1 LKKIRVYCDVKA
13 LQILLLFCTAVLYG
27 QYSGWSSFYS
37 FDEITGVHSG
47 ADGQIYGIAENSV
60 FSYDPSANE
69 VVPITTVDGLLGDEI
84 VKLAVTDDLMV
95 VAYENGMLG
104 IHKLMDGSVT
114 LDSSIQ
120 RNLSIDPADKTIN
133 SFLIQDQ
140 TLYLSA
146 GYGISIYDLST
157 NLFTDSYFF
166 GVGNSAIQ
174 VNQTALVGEFLYAAT
189 EEGLFK
195 ANTRD
200 PNLVFESAWN
210 KLADGQWKSIGLV
223 NNVILGVV
231 QSGSQV
237 ICYGLTDD
245 VVTEYQRDSG
255 TLLGVEVSDTE
266 LILSFSNTI
275 LAFDDSHS
283 VRTLASASGSLN
295 GQRFTSATTLGNE
308 LFIGTSGGGMLLYNP
323 SETRVVSPSG
333 PLMNDI
339 FEISVLPNEELWI
352 AHGAFSQYYNPYPLN
367 AYGVSHHN
375 GGSWQNL
382 PFSDLLGAKSI
393 VSVVPN
399 PANPSQVFACA
410 MHHGLLEINDGLVT
424 NLWNQT
430 NSGLESL
437 DPIELNENPN
447 YRSVRIRDVAF
458 DSEGSMWSITTFV
471 GNGLK
476 KRTVNDNWES
486 IDLTGLITINRA
498 NGYSKLVISP
508 NDEVYFGS
516 ANYGLIGYAEING
529 TPVLRSLGL
538 ADNLPTLDVRSL
550 ALDSDD
556 NLWIGTKE
564 GLRVLY
570 NASRLF
576 TQSEFSAS
584 TLILDEGGNVGEL
597 LANQFINAI
606 EVDGNNQKWVATDGA
621 GVFLFAE
628 DGKRT
633 LQHFTKENSPLPTNS
648 VRSLAYEPLSG
659 KIYMGT
665 PNGLVAFQGS
675 AYAPSENLEEIEVYP
690 NPIRP
695 GYTSLLT
702 IRGLQADCVVK
713 ITDIVGNAVFE
724 TTATGGSVQWDL
736 RSFAGNRVRSGV
748 YLIFVTT
755 NDGLESAVEKVMIVN

>member
-1 LKKIRVYCDVKA
+1 MKA
-13 LQILLLFCTAVLYG
+13 LQILLLFYTYALYS
-27 QYSGWSSFYS
+27 QSAGWSSFYS
-37 FDEITGVHSG
+37 FDQITGVHSG
-47 ADGQIYGIAENSV
+47 SDGQVYGVAENSV

-84 VKLAVTDDLMV
+84 GALSVNDNFIIVGYDSGV
-95 VAYENGMLG
+95 LG
-104 IHKLMDGSVT
+104 IHNLLDRSVI

-120 RNLSIDPADKTIN
+120 RNLSINPSDKTIH
-133 SFLIQDQ
+133 SFLLQDQ

-157 NLFTDSYFF
+157 NRFMDSYFF
-166 GVGNSAIQ
+166 GVDNSTIQ
-174 VNQTALVGEFLYAAT
+174 VNQTALVGEYLYAAT
-189 EEGLFK
+189 EEGLYK
-195 ANTRD
+195 ANTSD
-200 PNLVFESAWN
+200 PNLVLESAWN
-210 KLADGQWKSIGLV
+210 KIANGQWKSVGLV

-237 ICYGLTDD
+237 VCYGLSDD
-245 VVTEYQRDSG
+245 VATEYQRESG

-266 LILSFSNTI
+266 LVLSFSNTI
-275 LAFDDSHS
+275 LAFDDSLS
-283 VRTLASASGSLN
+283 VRTLASASGSLS
-295 GQRFTSATTLGNE
+295 GQGFTSATTVGND
-308 LFIGTSGGGMLLYNP
+308 LFIGTSGGGLLLHNP

-352 AHGAFSQYYNPYPLN
+352 AHGAFSRFYNPYPLN
-367 AYGVSHHN
+367 AYGVSHRS

-382 PFSDLLGAKSI
+382 PFSALLGARSI

-458 DSEGSMWSITTFV
+458 DSEGSMWSITSFV
-471 GNGLK
+471 GKGLK
-476 KRTVNDNWES
+476 KRTVNGDWES
-486 IDLTGLITINRA
+486 VDLTGLIPINRA
-498 NGYSKLVISP
+498 SGYSKLVISP

-516 ANYGLIGYAEING
+516 AHYGLIGYAEING
-529 TPVLRSLGL
+529 TPVLRSLDV
-538 ADNLPTLDVRSL
+538 ADNLPTVDVRSV
-550 ALDSDD
+550 ALDFDD
-556 NLWIGTKE
+556 NLWIGTTE

-576 TQSEFSAS
+576 TQSDLSAS

-628 DGKRT
+628 DGKST
-633 LQHFTKENSPLPTNS
+633 LQHFTKDNSPLPTNS

-665 PNGLVAFQGS
+665 PNGLVAFQGN
-675 AYAPSENLEEIEVYP
+675 AYAPSATLEEIEVYP

-695 GYTSLLT
+695 GYTGLLT
-702 IRGLQADCVVK
+702 IRGLQVDCVVK
-713 ITDIVGNAVFE
+713 ITDIAGNAVFE
-724 TTATGGSVQWDL
+724 TTSTGGSVQWDL
-736 RSFAGNRVRSGV
+736 RSFAGDRVRSGV

-755 NDGLESAVEKVMIVN
+755 NDGLESAVEKIMIIN

>member
-1 LKKIRVYCDVKA
+1 MKA

-37 FDEITGVHSG
+37 FDQITGVHSG
-47 ADGQIYGIAENSV
+47 ADGQVYGVAENSV

-84 VKLAVTDDLMV
+84 DALTVTDNFMV
-95 VAYENGMLG
+95 VGYGNGMLG
-104 IHKLMDGSVT
+104 IHKLMDGSVI

-120 RNLSIDPADKTIN
+120 RNLSIETKDKTIY
-133 SFLIQDQ
+133 SFLVQDQ

-157 NLFTDSYFF
+157 NRFIDSYFF

-189 EEGLFK
+189 EEGLYK
-195 ANTRD
+195 ANSSD
-200 PNLVFESAWN
+200 PNLVLESAWN
-210 KLADGQWKSIGLV
+210 KIADGQWKSVGLV
-223 NNVILGVV
+223 NSVILGVV

-245 VVTEYQRDSG
+245 VSTEYHRESG

-266 LILSFSNTI
+266 LVLSFSNTI
-275 LAFDDSHS
+275 LAFDDSQS
-283 VRTLASASGSLN
+283 VRTLASASGSLS
-295 GQRFTSATTLGNE
+295 GQRFTSATTVGNE
-308 LFIGTSGGGMLLYNP
+308 LFIGTSGGGLLLHNP
-323 SETRVVSPSG
+323 SETRIVSPSG

-352 AHGAFSQYYNPYPLN
+352 AHGAFSRYYNPYPLN
-367 AYGVSHHN
+367 SYGVSHHS

-382 PFSDLLGAKSI
+382 PFNALLGARSI

-399 PANPSQVFACA
+399 PTNPSQVFACA
-410 MHHGLLEINDGLVT
+410 MHHGLLEINHGLVT

-437 DPIELNENPN
+437 NPIELNENPN

-458 DSEGSMWSITTFV
+458 DSEGSMWSITSFV
-471 GNGLK
+471 GKGLK
-476 KRTVNDNWES
+476 KRTVNGDWES
-486 IDLTGLITINRA
+486 VDLTGLIPINRA
-498 NGYSKLVISP
+498 SGYSKLVISP

-516 ANYGLIGYAEING
+516 ALYGLIGYSEVNG
-529 TPVLRSLGL
+529 TPVLRSLDV
-538 ADNLPTLDVRSL
+538 ADNLPTADVRSV
-550 ALDSDD
+550 ALDFDD
-556 NLWIGTKE
+556 NLWIGTSE

-576 TQSEFSAS
+576 TQSDISAS
-584 TLILDEGGNVGEL
+584 TLILEEGGNIGEL
-597 LANQFINAI
+597 LANQFIYAI

-648 VRSLAYEPLSG
+648 VRSLAYEAQSG

-665 PNGLVAFQGS
+665 PNGLIAFQGN
-675 AYAPSENLEEIEVYP
+675 AYTPSENLEEVEVYP

-695 GYTSLLT
+695 GYTGLLT

-724 TTATGGSVQWDL
+724 TTSAGGSVQWDL
-736 RSFAGNRVRSGV
+736 HSFAGSRVRSGV

-755 NDGLESAVEKVMIVN
+755 NDGLESAVEKVMIIN